1 MAFQVGQ
8 PHRHLPGGYDGGM
21 EEQKSDGSE
30 RRTGIFIAVAL
41 LLLAVP
47 CLAGVALV
55 GVGAVMFYRL
65 AESPP
70 AVAIPPDTGTT
81 CVFHCRCGLPFTHTI
96 LGQRLTNP
104 K

>member
-1 MAFQVGQ
+1 VAFHVGQ
-8 PHRHLPGGYDGGM
+8 PHGRRSGGYDEGM

-30 RRTGIFIAVAL
+30 RRTGIFVAVAL

-70 AVAIPPDTGTT
+70 AVAIPPDIPISPPQ
-81 CVFHCRCGLPFTHTI
+81 LPI
-96 LGQRLTNP
+96 GPEPPVPIVLPVQP
-104 K
+104 SS

>member
-1 MAFQVGQ
+1 VGWH
-8 PHRHLPGGYDGGM
+8 PSELAGGVSGGM

-47 CLAGVALV
+47 GVASVALI

-70 AVAIPPDTGTT
+70 AVGIPSDIP
-81 CVFHCRCGLPFTHTI
+81 VSPPLPVMSEPPMPI
-96 LGQRLTNP
+96 ALLVQPNS
-104 K
+104 